1 MSSFEY
7 AIKSYSDVSAIAT
20 AIGALVTAVVMG
32 FTIVAATAARKST
45 KLATEALEQARDNS
59 RQDEFSRHFALLL
72 EQHQVQQDIVKRYLD
87 SMNNKVQ
94 EELSNIFYGY
104 EFEDA
109 WLLMKGHE
117 VFSPYMRILYHLI
130 KHISVFYENDTA
142 SKMKYTSVVRSMIRN
157 DVMFLVAL
165 NVSYIKNNGNYN
177 QFEKYQK
184 LLNEVDFFAHAIFDY
199 DKNRKMNIEFLN
211 TEVYCYEIE
220 SNIEKR
226 MLKVMEG
233 KSIEHFRRWSI
244 VKNPF
249 IVTLIIKNPEQ
260 MHARHSFD
268 QVLENAGDLYRQVK
282 QEFLSEN
289 FKFNSPID
297 FLSRFLCCY
306 IVQLTYSEVSSDDYL
321 NSLAI
326 SSLPV
331 VTEDYLNLSVD
342 SALVDTATED
352 KTTYFLRKTSYGR
365 YERIQFADFIKA
377 CDIYRKK
384 NKVYVNVL
392 NDVYKPKCD
401 DIIQEWIDFRDEI
414 YSQSVLLNLE
424 PLATTSPVTGAVLA
438 RRWLPRMLP

>member
-1 MSSFEY
+1 MYSFDY
-7 AIKSYSDVSAIAT
+7 AIKNYSDISAIAT

-72 EQHQVQQDIVKRYLD
+72 EQHQVQQNIVKKHLD

-94 EELSNIFYGY
+94 EELSNIFYRY

-130 KHISVFYENDTA
+130 KHISVFYGTDTA

-157 DVMFLVAL
+157 DVIFLVAL
-165 NVSYIKNNGNYN
+165 NVSYIKKNGNYN

-199 DKNRKMNIEFLN
+199 DENRKMDIEFSN
-211 TEVYCYEIE
+211 TEVYCDEIE
-220 SNIEKR
+220 LNIEER

-233 KSIEHFRRWSI
+233 KSTEHFRRWSI

-260 MHARHSFD
+260 MHARHSFN
-268 QVLENAGDLYRQVK
+268 QVLDNAGNLYNQVK
-282 QEFLSEN
+282 QEFLSEKFN
-289 FKFNSPID
+289 FNSPVD
-297 FLSRFLCCY
+297 FLSRFLHCY
-306 IVQLTYSEVSSDDYL
+306 IVELTFLEASSDDYL
-321 NSLAI
+321 NSIAI
-326 SSLPV
+326 SSFPV
-331 VTEDYLNLSVD
+331 VTEDYLNSSAN
-342 SALVDTATED
+342 SALVDTAAED
-352 KTTYFLRKTSYGR
+352 KNTYFLKRNSYGR
-365 YERIQFADFIKA
+365 FERIKFADFIKA

-384 NKVYVNVL
+384 NKIYVNVL

-401 DIIQEWIDFRDEI
+401 EIIQEWICFRDEI
-414 YSQSVLLNLE
+414 YSQSVLLTPE
-424 PLATTSPVTGAVLA
+424 PLAEASPVTG
-438 RRWLPRMLP
+438 